1 MRGIVAPR
9 VARSTVG
16 IADLRMSVSEV
27 RKARRQLIRA
37 NKKGKEMALETIN
50 SPKNT
55 DIQNPT
61 EEKHLPHPMAQSS
74 PLHSPAT
81 ANMVTVDKTI
91 VEKFMLAIEECVGD
105 IEEQRELVD
114 RLIESKSRE
123 LDVFQSETIK
133 KFNALIE
140 STQDLSEK
148 IRATESYEN
157 YLEEQVKNANLTKE
171 VAMLEQQLQKEKAEV
186 SLFIRDITNTVT
198 VKLGDMETIVSE
210 LKSADNIIEEKITQF
225 KEDMTAE
232 TSRYEKSAES
242 KLDEVGSHIQS
253 AAESQIAGMRAECES
268 MLRSYTDRC
277 REHLETVKKQSIDFL
292 KQCESENKK
301 LIEKVPAVANAK
313 FSKKDIAI
321 YLMAGV
327 SVASLLVQMFV

>member
-1 MRGIVAPR
+1 
-9 VARSTVG
+9 
-16 IADLRMSVSEV
+16 
-27 RKARRQLIRA
+27 
-37 NKKGKEMALETIN
+37 MALETIN
-50 SPKNT
+50 TQKT
-55 DIQNPT
+55 AENP
-61 EEKHLPHPMAQSS
+61 EEENHLPHPLAQSTPQRS
-74 PLHSPAT
+74 GNT
-81 ANMVTVDKTI
+81 ASTNMVTVDKTL

-114 RLIESKSRE
+114 KLIESKNRE
-123 LDVFQSETIK
+123 LDVFQTETIK

-140 STQDLSEK
+140 STQSLSEK
-148 IRATESYEN
+148 IRSTESYEN

-171 VAMLEQQLQKEKAEV
+171 VVMLEQQLQKEKAEV

-210 LKSADNIIEEKITQF
+210 LKTADNIMEEKITQF

-253 AAESQIAGMRAECES
+253 TAESQIAGMRAECES
-268 MLRSYTDRC
+268 MLKGYTEKC

-292 KQCESENKK
+292 KQCENENKK
-301 LIEKVPAVANAK
+301 LIEKVPAVANSK

-327 SVASLLVQMFV
+327 SIASLLVQMFV